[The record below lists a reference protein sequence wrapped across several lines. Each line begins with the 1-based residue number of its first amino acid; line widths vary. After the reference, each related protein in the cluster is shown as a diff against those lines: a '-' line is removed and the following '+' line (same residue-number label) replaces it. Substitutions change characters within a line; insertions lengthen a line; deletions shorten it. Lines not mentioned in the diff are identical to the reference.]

1 MSHTIDVLEY
11 HIRELEQKIKAIE
24 IILSEQQL
32 YGERG
37 TIQRIQE
44 KLKDEG

>member
-44 KLKDEG
+44 KLQDE

>member
-11 HIRELEQKIKAIE
+11 HIRELKDKLKAIE
-24 IILSEQQL
+24 MILSEQQL

-44 KLKDEG
+44 KLQDE